1 MDHLPIFLDVKD
13 KRAAV
18 IGGSVAAARKAE
30 MLLRAGARVTV
41 FAAQLDDEFVELR
54 ERATFEHAP
63 RELTQNEVRDF
74 LLCFIATGD
83 SQLDARFQAMARQ
96 SNVLVNVADCPNLC
110 DFVMPSIVDRSP
122 VVVAISTGGA
132 SPILGRM
139 LKARLEAL
147 IPAAYGRLAEFVG
160 RFRASVGAR
169 LLTAVARRRF
179 WERMLDGP
187 VAEMMLAGNEPAAA
201 AMLADEIER
210 AAQDRETE
218 VTGEVYLVGGG
229 PGDPDLLTFRALRL
243 MQRADVVL
251 YDRLVD
257 PAIVDLARRDA
268 ERIYV
273 GKRRN
278 DHTLPQEEIS
288 ELLVRLA
295 REGKRVLRL
304 KGGDPFM
311 FGRGGEEIEKL
322 AEHNIPFQ
330 VCPGI
335 TAAAGCSAYS
345 GIPLTHRDHAQSC
358 VFVTGHG
365 QNGPIDRDWSALLR
379 PGQTVVIYMG
389 LAQLDRLMQ
398 DCMAQGVDPEL
409 PAAVI
414 DNGTRANQCV
424 VTGTLQT
431 LAARTREAGLRGP
444 TIIIIGS
451 VVALRDKLNWYAS
464 QRDAAIEC
472 SESRLVSAAGDAE
485 PLETIEHKEWRA
497 ACSQTMT
504 F

>member
-13 KRAAV
+13 KWVAV
-18 IGGSVAAARKAE
+18 IGGGVAAARKAE
-30 MLLRAGARVTV
+30 MLLRAGAQVTA
-41 FAAQLDDEFVELR
+41 FAPVLDEEFFELR
-54 ERATFEHAP
+54 DHPAFEYVAKEP
-63 RELTQNEVRDF
+63 KQRELRSF
-74 LLCFIATGD
+74 FLCFVATGD
-83 SQLDARFQAMARQ
+83 SQRDEHYHGVAKQ
-96 SNVLVNVADCPNLC
+96 SGLLVNVADNPKLC

-122 VVVAISTGGA
+122 VVVAISTAGA

-139 LKARLEAL
+139 LKARIEAL
-147 IPAAYGRLAEFVG
+147 IPGAYGRLANFVG
-160 RFRASVGAR
+160 RFRAVVAASVP
-169 LLTAVARRRF
+169 TAESRRRF
-179 WERMLDGP
+179 WENVLDGP
-187 VAEMMLAGNEPAAA
+187 VAEMVLAGNEPAAA
-201 AMLADEIER
+201 AMLTEEIER
-210 AAQDRETE
+210 GAQDRP
-218 VTGEVYLVGGG
+218 TGEVYLVGGG

-278 DHTLPQEEIS
+278 DHAVPQEEIS

-295 REGKRVLRL
+295 LEGKRVLRL

-322 AEHNIPFQ
+322 VAHNIPFQ

-365 QNGPIDRDWSALLR
+365 KNGPIERDWSALLH

-398 DCMAQGVDPEL
+398 DCMTQGVDPEM
-409 PAAVI
+409 PAAVV
-414 DNGTRANQCV
+414 DNGTRANQRV
-424 VTGTLQT
+424 VTGTLRT
-431 LAARTREAGLRGP
+431 LAALAREAGLRGP

-451 VVALRDKLNWYAS
+451 VVALRDQLNWFAS
-464 QRDAAIEC
+464 ERDAAVEP
-472 SESRLVSAAGDAE
+472 SDSGLRTVAVDAE
-485 PLETIEHKEWRA
+485 HLETIENEIGRA
-497 ACSQTMT
+497 ACSQTMM